1 MVRGK
6 FLFIVIALLF
16 LAGCTSHNQ
25 ERRTVEDLPP
35 KQTELKPK
43 EVDPISIQL
52 DEIKNKAK
60 LGLVKDCEFSALNST
75 IDQVKEKW
83 GEPDRIDR
91 AGSGYYATFE
101 KRGIAFG
108 FNVEGKIFDVR
119 SYSKD
124 LQEITLDEIKDY
136 FESPAQVTE
145 FNHDKIYTYNIN
157 AAIQLKFI
165 LPEKTEAVDHIS
177 VFNQQRSERYL
188 LDIKGNSNQLS
199 ASAWDKML
207 QWRKQIVNFSKG
219 QENVY
224 INGPNV
230 KRVALTFDD
239 GPDASITSAI
249 IDILDKYKVTGNF
262 FFVGS
267 NVEKY
272 PDVVKK
278 AYDKGNII
286 LNHSYNHV
294 DLTKLNN
301 QEIQSQL
308 EKTDDAIAAI
318 IGHRPAIL
326 RPPYGETNDQV
337 ADIAQKEGYSIV
349 IWSIDTLDWS
359 QKEASNIVKNVVDN
373 VRNGEIILM
382 HSTPEQTETKK
393 ALPIIIEELQKKNFE
408 IVGLDKLLN
417 VKAYQ

>member
-1 MVRGK
+1 MVKWK
-6 FLFIVIALLF
+6 FLFIVIALFL
-16 LAGCTSHNQ
+16 LAGCTSQ
-25 ERRTVEDLPP
+25 QRDKRTVEDLPP

-43 EVDPISIQL
+43 EVNPISIQL
-52 DEIKNKAK
+52 EEINNKAK
-60 LGLVKDCEFSALNST
+60 LGLVKACEFSSLDST

-108 FNVEGKIFDVR
+108 FNAEGKIFDVR
-119 SYSKD
+119 SYSND
-124 LQEITLDEIKDY
+124 LQEITFDEIKAY
-136 FESPAQVTE
+136 FGSPAQVSE
-145 FNHDKIYTYNIN
+145 FNNDKIYTYNIN
-157 AAIQLKFI
+157 ADIQLKFI
-165 LPEKTEAVDHIS
+165 LPEKTKTVDHIS

-199 ASAWDKML
+199 ASAWDKMV
-207 QWRKQIVNFSKG
+207 QWRKLIVNFSKG

-267 NVEKY
+267 NVEKH
-272 PDVVKK
+272 PDIVKK
-278 AYDKGNII
+278 AYEKGNLI
-286 LNHSYNHV
+286 LNHSYSHV
-294 DLTKLNN
+294 DLTRLNN

-318 IGHRPAIL
+318 IGHRPEIL
-326 RPPYGETNDQV
+326 RPPYGETNNQV
-337 ADIAQKEGYSIV
+337 AAIARQEGYSVV

-393 ALPIIIEELQKKNFE
+393 ALPIIIKELQKRNFE

>member
-1 MVRGK
+1 MVKWR
-6 FLFIVIALLF
+6 FLFIVIALSF
-16 LAGCTSHNQ
+16 LAGCTTQN
-25 ERRTVEDLPP
+25 RDKKTVEDLPP

-43 EVDPISIQL
+43 EENPISIQL
-52 DEIKNKAK
+52 DEIKNNAK
-60 LGLVKDCEFSALNST
+60 RGLVNDCEFSALDST
-75 IDQVKEKW
+75 IDQVKKKW
-83 GEPDRIDR
+83 GEPERIDS

-101 KRGIAFG
+101 KKGIAFG

-124 LQEITLDEIKDY
+124 IQEITFDDIKAY
-136 FESPAQVTE
+136 FGSPAQVTE
-145 FNHDKIYTYNIN
+145 FNNDKIYTYNIN

-165 LPEKTEAVDHIS
+165 IPEKTKVVDHIS
-177 VFNQQRSERYL
+177 VLNQQRSERYL
-188 LDIKGNSNQLS
+188 LEIKGNSNQLS
-199 ASAWDKML
+199 ATAWDKML

-239 GPDASITSAI
+239 GPDAAITSDI

-272 PDVVKK
+272 PEVVKK
-278 AYDKGNII
+278 AYDRGNII

-318 IGHRPAIL
+318 IGNRPAIL
-326 RPPYGETNDQV
+326 RPPYGETNEQV
-337 ADIAQKEGYSIV
+337 VNIAQKEGFSIV

-359 QKEASNIVKNVVDN
+359 QKEAGNIVKNVMDN

-382 HSTPEQTETKK
+382 HTTPEQTETKK
-393 ALPIIIEELQKKNFE
+393 ALPIIIEKLQKRNFE

>member
-1 MVRGK
+1 MVKWK
-6 FLFIVIALLF
+6 FLFIVIALFL
-16 LAGCTSHNQ
+16 LAGCTSQN
-25 ERRTVEDLPP
+25 RDKRTVEDLPP

-43 EVDPISIQL
+43 GVNPISIKL
-52 DEIKNKAK
+52 EDIKKKAK
-60 LGLVKDCEFSALNST
+60 LGLVNDCEFSALDST
-75 IDQVKEKW
+75 INQVKEKW
-83 GEPDRIDR
+83 GEPDRMDR

-119 SYSKD
+119 SYAKD
-124 LQEITLDEIKDY
+124 LKEITVEEIKAY
-136 FESPAQVTE
+136 FGSPAQVTE
-145 FNHDKIYTYNIN
+145 FNNDKIYTYNIN
-157 AAIQLKFI
+157 ADIQLKFV
-165 LPEKTEAVDHIS
+165 LPEKTKVVDHIS

-239 GPDASITSAI
+239 GPDASIISAI

-267 NVEKY
+267 NVEKH

-278 AYDKGNII
+278 AYENGNLI
-286 LNHSYNHV
+286 LNHSYSHV

-308 EKTDDAIAAI
+308 EKTEDAIAAI
-318 IGHRPAIL
+318 IGARPAIL
-326 RPPYGETNDQV
+326 RPPYGETNNQV
-337 ADIAQKEGYSIV
+337 ADIAQQEGYSIV